1 MTSDPNAIRYAQFAE
16 VQQHLTRMTAYA
28 TGRASIRLDD
38 SIVEN
43 VVKLTNKPAD
53 QLTEEDQRLLWAT
66 LDALTRKVQP
76 ATPASIRIGLD
87 YESNG
92 QRRPD
97 GSKPSNYAR
106 RGIRHA
112 MTWLACSMVLA
123 FALQMYVAWGL
134 AIVRNID
141 QTRHEMEQL
150 RESIRTA
157 VVTDPNLKGIVD
169 VPKTGSVPLPGPRPG
184 QAELEVKLEKLRN
197 L

>member
-1 MTSDPNAIRYAQFAE
+1 MTSDPNAVRYAQFAE

-38 SIVEN
+38 GVIEN

-97 GSKPSNYAR
+97 GSRPSNYAR
-106 RGIRHA
+106 RGIRNA
-112 MTWLACSMVLA
+112 MLWLACSMVLA
-123 FALQMYVAWGL
+123 FLLQMYVAWGL
-134 AIVRNID
+134 SIVRNILWEMRGRVTFESAQGKGTRVLLELPIARPESKQSRE
-141 QTRHEMEQL
+141 QTTH
-150 RESIRTA
+150 A
-157 VVTDPNLKGIVD
+157 
-169 VPKTGSVPLPGPRPG
+169 
-184 QAELEVKLEKLRN
+184 
-197 L
+197 